1 MEMTPSEIWTR
12 VSGRVQKEINNP
24 TVWLAM
30 QATHALMID
39 GNFFVAALPPDI
51 AYMAST
57 LQGSECSLAI
67 EDALRAETGRIL
79 AFRLIKGQTLA
90 DWETEK
96 QAELGP
102 ADSSSSSAG
111 RAAPTRQTPTR
122 PLPTAP
128 TREVSPSWEK
138 LQERLTTN
146 FKSAPFTR
154 YPHGQAQY
162 VLNAVQVISDTM
174 DKLMPPPG
182 QPRDDVQER
191 ALAKVID
198 RLGSVVNLDS
208 IFISLELLRYRQLLG
223 RDIDLP
229 L

>member
-30 QATHALMID
+30 QATHALAID

-90 DWETEK
+90 DWQLEK

-102 ADSSSSSAG
+102 SADSGASSAG
-111 RAAPTRQTPTR
+111 RGTPTR
-122 PLPTAP
+122 PMPTAP
-128 TREVSPSWEK
+128 AREVSPSWEK

-146 FKSAPFTR
+146 FKSAPLTR

-174 DKLMPPPG
+174 DKLMPSPG

-198 RLGSVVNLDS
+198 RLSSVVNLDS